1 MQEKYITIQW
11 RAHEYEHKE
20 KSADWFWVLG
30 TIAITGIITA
40 IILKNILFA
49 ILIVIG
55 TLTLTL
61 YAIRKPNLTHFEIN
75 NRGIR
80 IDNLLHPY
88 ISLDSFWVTDTKEGT
103 SPSLIVK
110 SSKTL
115 MPYIIIPLEDSI
127 SPFEIRE
134 CLLSYLDEEEYEEPL
149 SYKFMDYL
157 GF

>member
-1 MQEKYITIQW
+1 MQKEYIPIQW

-20 KSADWFWVLG
+20 KSADWFWVLA
-30 TIAITGIITA
+30 IVAITGVITA

-49 ILIVIG
+49 ILIIVG
-55 TLTLTL
+55 TLTLAL

-80 IDNLLHPY
+80 IDNSLHPY
-88 ISLDSFWVTDTKEGT
+88 ISLDSFWVIDTEEERVST
-103 SPSLIVK
+103 LIIK

-115 MPYIIIPLEDSI
+115 MPYIIIPLDNSV
-127 SPFEIRE
+127 SSFEIRE
-134 CLLSYLDEEEYEEPL
+134 CLLTYLDEEEYEEPL